1 MAKALVGHI
10 RRTLM
15 LSAALALSLPGHAR
29 ELPPP
34 AYQLAATNAGVP
46 PDVLY
51 AVALTESG
59 LRIDERIRPWPWTL
73 NIAGQ
78 GRFFRSRDDACATL
92 TEALQNTPAK
102 RVDVGLGQINYGYHG
117 QRVSHPCE
125 LLDPYLNL
133 SMAAGIL
140 KNQYRST
147 EGWLAATGRYHF
159 PAGGERARR
168 YRHVVQGHLA
178 QMYTAAESDRKKT
191 P

>member
-1 MAKALVGHI
+1 MIARQRGC
-10 RRTLM
+10 TLILGLT
-15 LSAALALSLPGHAR
+15 LSVISYAQA
-29 ELPPP
+29 LPPA
-34 AYQLAATNAGVP
+34 AYQLAATDAGIP
-46 PDVLY
+46 SDVLY

-59 LRIDERIRPWPWTL
+59 LRLDERIRPWPWTL

-78 GRFFRSRDDACATL
+78 GRFFRSRDDACAVL
-92 TEALQNTPAK
+92 IVALQNTPAK

-133 SMAAGIL
+133 SIAADIL
-140 KNQYRST
+140 KNHYRST
-147 EGWLAATGRYHF
+147 EGWLVATGRYHF

-178 QMYTAAESDRKKT
+178 QIHTQMHVPVESTRRMK
-191 P
+191 

>member
-1 MAKALVGHI
+1 MSSQRRRVLILVAVL
-10 RRTLM
+10 T
-15 LSAALALSLPGHAR
+15 LSLLSHAR

-34 AYQLAATNAGVP
+34 AYQLAATDAGVP
-46 PDVLY
+46 SEVLY

-59 LRIDERIRPWPWTL
+59 FRMDGRIRPWPWTL

-78 GRFFRSRDDACATL
+78 GRFFRSRDDACAALITTL
-92 TEALQNTPAK
+92 RNTPAR

-133 SMAAGIL
+133 SMAADIL
-140 KNQYRST
+140 KNHYRSA
-147 EGWLAATGRYHF
+147 EGWLAATGRYHS

-178 QMYTAAESDRKKT
+178 QIRTPVESEKRK